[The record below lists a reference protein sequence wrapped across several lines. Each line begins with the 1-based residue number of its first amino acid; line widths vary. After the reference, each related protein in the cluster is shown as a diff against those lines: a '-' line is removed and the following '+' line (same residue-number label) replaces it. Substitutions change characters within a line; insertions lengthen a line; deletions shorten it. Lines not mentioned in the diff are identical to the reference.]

1 MYKHLVIQTTQAH
14 SLVNVLQKNK
24 RFSADGQN
32 TAQNYIVTGV
42 VLDCNQPKDDDLQ
55 PILREEVEIAVAA
68 LKKGGV
74 CRR

>member
-1 MYKHLVIQTTQAH
+1 MYKHLVIQTTQAR
-14 SLVNVLQKNK
+14 SLGNVLQKNK

-32 TAQNYIVTGV
+32 TAQNYTVTGV